1 MLISIA
7 VDFRHANVATRERFH
22 LTPERI
28 ARMYECDGDLVREL
42 VCVATC
48 NRSEVYA
55 WTGSSD
61 PSSPV
66 TFDHTVTALARRW
79 MPGRN
84 DAKTLLSVAR
94 RQSGLDVARRLMRIA
109 AGLESQV
116 VGDGQILGQLK
127 DSYRS
132 AADAGAAGSV
142 LHRLFETSL
151 RTGKRV
157 QTETSLTAGRRS
169 IGAEAAAVAH
179 RRFGN
184 LEHARVVIIGCGK
197 TGLNVARQV
206 TKLGARDVVMVNRT
220 IDRAQQ
226 VAEEVGGRW
235 AAWEALHVEVAMAD
249 IAIVATA
256 ALEPIVRYQDLQ
268 QARENCGTSTYPL
281 MLVDLAMPRNI
292 DPALTG
298 APGVTLV
305 DLDALHIPVLAAE
318 ESRRSAAPAADA
330 IVEAELQSFVEWVA
344 AAAARDAIRPLR
356 EALEEICRRELT
368 YAAGEELA
376 GRTTERIVAKILA
389 RPMVKL
395 RTALAHGEAL
405 HAFSSTLDS
414 LFTGPVTDRE
424 AREEARPAP
433 RKRKAGRAGALA
445 APNVSHASETT
456 GVGTPLHAPPQRPM
470 VHPDPGMLRTV

>member
-22 LTPERI
+22 LSPERI
-28 ARMYECDGDLVREL
+28 ARMYESEGDVVREM

-79 MPGRN
+79 MPGRT
-84 DAKTLLSVAR
+84 DAKALLSVAR
-94 RQSGLDVARRLMRIA
+94 RHSGLDVARRLMRIA

-127 DSYRS
+127 DSYRA
-132 AADAGAAGSV
+132 AADTGAAGSV

-169 IGAEAAAVAH
+169 IGAEAAGVAH

-184 LEHARVVIIGCGK
+184 LEHARVVIIGSGK
-197 TGLNVARQV
+197 TGLNVARQL
-206 TKLGARDVVMVNRT
+206 TKLGARDIVMVNRT
-220 IDRAQQ
+220 IERAHE

-235 AAWEALHVEVAMAD
+235 ASWEALHVEVAMAD
-249 IAIVATA
+249 IAIVATS
-256 ALEPIVRYQDLQ
+256 ALEPIVRYQELQ

-281 MLVDLAMPRNI
+281 LLLDLAMPRNI
-292 DPALTG
+292 DPNLSG

-305 DLDALHIPVLAAE
+305 DLDALHGPVLAAE

-405 HAFSSTLDS
+405 HAFSATLDS

-424 AREEARPAP
+424 ARDETRPAN
-433 RKRKAGRAGALA
+433 RKRKASRATTSGALA
-445 APNVSHASETT
+445 AGTAASSQSKR
-456 GVGTPLHAPPQRPM
+456 PL
-470 VHPDPGMLRTV
+470 VHSDPGMLRTV